1 MLYLK
6 VVNSV
11 VMNHVT
17 ISDGCSI
24 QGSVIC
30 SNAQLQERVVL
41 KDCQVFM
48 LTHTTL
54 LTNYFSLIIF
64 MALHSRLEQGSL
76 SLLAANTRASSWQK
90 KRDNNL
96 NYVLTT
102 WSSHCAS
109 FQILDRVLMVG
120 FNEGS
125 LMMTLYEQDYEKEDS
140 WRIEKFWT
148 PCYLP
153 RGISE

>member
-1 MLYLK
+1 MLSSRSELYLK
-6 VVNSV
+6 IVRYS
-11 VMNHVT
+11 
-17 ISDGCSI
+17 CSHI
-24 QGSVIC
+24 QPC
-30 SNAQLQERVVL
+30 SQIFQ
-41 KDCQVFM
+41 C
-48 LTHTTL
+48 
-54 LTNYFSLIIF
+54 LIIF